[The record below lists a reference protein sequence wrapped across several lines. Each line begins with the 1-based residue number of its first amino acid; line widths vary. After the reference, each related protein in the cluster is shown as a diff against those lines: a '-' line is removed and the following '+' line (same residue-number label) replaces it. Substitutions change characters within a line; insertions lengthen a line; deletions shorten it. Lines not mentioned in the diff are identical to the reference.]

1 MRQVKFCINK
11 TIISSSRV
19 APKKAEKQRAEKHEA
34 TYNHQENIMSEQK
47 KIARRSFFAG
57 LGLVAAAGVAAKLAP
72 ASVAE
77 AVAEQP
83 AEPEGI
89 SYRLSE
95 HVKKYYRTTTI

>member
-1 MRQVKFCINK
+1 
-11 TIISSSRV
+11 
-19 APKKAEKQRAEKHEA
+19 
-34 TYNHQENIMSEQK
+34 MSEQK
-47 KIARRSFFAG
+47 KIARRSFFTG

-83 AEPEGI
+83 AEPEGN

>member
-1 MRQVKFCINK
+1 MRQIKVCINK
-11 TIISSSRV
+11 TVFSSLCV
-19 APKKAEKQRAEKHEA
+19 AAEK
-34 TYNHQENIMSEQK
+34 TYNATHNYQEDIMSEQK

-72 ASVAE
+72 ANVAQ
-77 AVAEQP
+77 AIAEQP
-83 AEPEGI
+83 AEPEGN

>member
-1 MRQVKFCINK
+1 
-11 TIISSSRV
+11 
-19 APKKAEKQRAEKHEA
+19 
-34 TYNHQENIMSEQK
+34 MSEK
-47 KIARRSFFAG
+47 TKTARRSFFAG

-72 ASVAE
+72 ADVVE

-83 AEPEGI
+83 AEPEGK

>member
-1 MRQVKFCINK
+1 M
-11 TIISSSRV
+11 
-19 APKKAEKQRAEKHEA
+19 A
-34 TYNHQENIMSEQK
+34 EQK

-72 ASVAE
+72 SA
-77 AVAEQP
+77 AVETLTGQA
-83 AEPEGI
+83 AEPDGK